1 MLPSVAAGVREK
13 RERNKTIGNI
23 LLQVWRKK
31 EYHLVLL
38 ADKNLI
44 VFNNFL
50 FLLNFKSLFK
60 ILKNTRIQLFN
71 TSYQREDHFSCLSC
85 RQMVMTRSVSGI
97 Y

>member
-31 EYHLVLL
+31 EYNLVLL

-50 FLLNFKSLFK
+50 FLLNFKSLFRDK
-60 ILKNTRIQLFN
+60 DTKSSRILTIVQHKLSERRSLQLF
-71 TSYQREDHFSCLSC
+71 
-85 RQMVMTRSVSGI
+85 VP
-97 Y
+97 

>member
-1 MLPSVAAGVREK
+1 MLPSVATGVREK

-50 FLLNFKSLFK
+50 FL
-60 ILKNTRIQLFN
+60 
-71 TSYQREDHFSCLSC
+71 
-85 RQMVMTRSVSGI
+85 
-97 Y
+97 